1 MASKVDWSTLQGYK
15 KDKPADND
23 NQALSSCLTDF
34 TVTIEASCPTG
45 FEVALQNEIKE
56 KSPLSTTVKHQG
68 RIFFDIPVSKIRS
81 VLELKCVDN
90 AYIIIGKRTDFDFS
104 GDIDTCLTR
113 INELLE
119 TDNYDQELLPLAWD
133 KGIIAW
139 NEIFEFKKS
148 GKENWQECLS
158 LLNNCQRI
166 QDTSSNEDHV
176 KKPKF
181 NEAEQ
186 NEANSEPETMTR
198 PKFRATCYRSGQNCH
213 SFQSTDV
220 ARSFGG
226 AINEKFGW
234 GVSMKEFDIEVV
246 ITIDLAQIYVG
257 IGLTKK
263 SLFRRNIKHFGPT
276 TLRATI
282 CASMLQL
289 ADIQPGDIVVDPM
302 CGGGSIP
309 IEGALSY
316 QKGFHLAGDN
326 HEKAIY
332 RATEN
337 FKALSESLTEASGN
351 EICNSLQADV
361 LSWDVTRIPLRD
373 NSVDVFITDLPFGKR
388 SGSKADNRVLYPKI
402 MNSMA
407 RVVKANTG
415 RAVLLTQDKNSMF
428 KSFGKFNK
436 FWKINRQYYCNIGGL
451 SALVYI
457 MSRTQTV
464 P

>member
-1 MASKVDWSTLQGYK
+1 MASKVDWSTLEGYK
-15 KDKPADND
+15 AIGLKND
-23 NQALSSCLTDF
+23 NGTPVHHSDF

-45 FEVALQNEIKE
+45 FEVALLNEIKE
-56 KSPLSTTVKHQG
+56 KSPSSVTVKHQG
-68 RIFFDIPVSKIRS
+68 RVFFDIPVSKIRN

-90 AYIIIGKRTDFDFS
+90 AYVIIGKRSNFDFS
-104 GDIDTCLTR
+104 GDVDSCLTR
-113 INELLE
+113 INELL
-119 TDNYDQELLPLAWD
+119 DDKKYDSENLPLAWN

-139 NEIFEFKKS
+139 NEVFQFEKAGEDNF
-148 GKENWQECLS
+148 GKCLS
-158 LLNNCQRI
+158 LLNQPVQKLNC
-166 QDTSSNEDHV
+166 SNDEV
-176 KKPKF
+176 KKPKYQDVRE
-181 NEAEQ
+181 NT
-186 NEANSEPETMTR
+186 NSEINTIPR
-198 PKFRATCYRSGQNCH
+198 PKFRATCYRSGQECH
-213 SFQSTDV
+213 PFQSMDV

-226 AINEKFGW
+226 AINDKFGW

-263 SLFRRNIKHFGPT
+263 SLFQRNIKHFGPT

-289 ADIQPGDIVVDPM
+289 ANIQPGDIVVDPM

-309 IEGALSY
+309 IEGAISF
-316 QKGFHLAGDN
+316 QKGFHIGGDN

-337 FKALSESLTEASGN
+337 FKALSDSLTESSGS
-351 EICNSLQADV
+351 EICNNLPADV
-361 LSWDVTRIPLRD
+361 IYWDVTRIPLRD

-388 SGSKADNRVLYPKI
+388 SGSKTDNRVLYPKI

-415 RAVLLTQDKNSMF
+415 KAVVLTQDKNSMF
-428 KSFGKFNK
+428 KGQGKFNK
-436 FWKINRQYYCNIGGL
+436 FWKINRQHYCNIGGL
-451 SALVYI
+451 SALVFV
-457 MSRTQTV
+457 MTRTQTK

>member
-1 MASKVDWSTLQGYK
+1 MASKVDWSTLEGYK
-15 KDKPADND
+15 KSATIINEQRSPNA
-23 NQALSSCLTDF
+23 DF

-45 FEVALQNEIKE
+45 FEAALLKEINEKHPSSI
-56 KSPLSTTVKHQG
+56 TVKHQG
-68 RIFFDIPVSKIRS
+68 RIFFDIPVSNIRD
-81 VLELKCVDN
+81 VLDLKCVDN
-90 AYIIIGKRTDFDFS
+90 AYVIIGKRTDFDFS
-104 GDIDTCLTR
+104 GDIDTCLSK
-113 INELLE
+113 INDLLNIE
-119 TDNYDQELLPLAWD
+119 QYDPQNLPLAWD

-139 NEIFEFKKS
+139 NEVFQF
-148 GKENWQECLS
+148 KENGENSWAESLS
-158 LLNNCQRI
+158 LLNDNQSLVNP
-166 QDTSSNEDHV
+166 TEDDV
-176 KKPKF
+176 KKPKYQDLPD
-181 NEAEQ
+181 NDT
-186 NEANSEPETMTR
+186 PESNAPTR
-198 PKFRATCYRSGQNCH
+198 PKFRVTCYRSGQECH
-213 SFQSTDV
+213 SFQSMDV

-226 AINEKFGW
+226 AINDKFGW

-246 ITIDLAQIYVG
+246 ITIDLQQIYVG
-257 IGLTKK
+257 LGLTKK
-263 SLFRRNIKHFGPT
+263 SLFQRNIKYFGPT

-309 IEGALSY
+309 IEGALSF
-316 QKGFHLAGDN
+316 QKGFQICGDN

-337 FKALSESLTEASGN
+337 FKALSESLTELSGSK
-351 EICNSLQADV
+351 ICKNLPADV
-361 LSWDVTRIPLRD
+361 MSWDVTRIPLRD
-373 NSVDVFITDLPFGKR
+373 NSVDVFVTDLPFGKR

-402 MNSMA
+402 MSSMA

-428 KSFGKFNK
+428 KSYGKFSK

-451 SALVYI
+451 KSLVYI
-457 MSRTQTV
+457 MRRTQLV